1 MQNLAGN
8 LAAKMLL
15 RGPRHAQRAAM
26 WLTRGTLALA
36 DKFASTPVPPLPDTW
51 PAKMQELA
59 ASARVR
65 AAYFQAHVDEGAT
78 SFLPDREF
86 KDPEEAN
93 LDVYG
98 MDTFTNVVVCFSA
111 FGLAKV
117 LLPVDEPLSTLAA
130 TGCLVLSVT
139 LADRMLVVAQ
149 TKKMLHSSMAMWSAI
164 AKDCEHVLARY
175 HDTPGYLMGAKLR
188 DEDVLDITVC
198 MQAVQLV
205 LAWDRD
211 TFLHKKM
218 YD

>member
-26 WLTRGTLALA
+26 WLTRGTLTLA
-36 DKFASTPVPPLPDTW
+36 DKFPSTPATPLPDMW

-86 KDPEEAN
+86 KDPEEAD

-98 MDTFTNVVVCFSA
+98 LDTFTSVVVGFSA
-111 FGLAKV
+111 FGLAKL
-117 LLPVDEPLSTLAA
+117 LLPVEEPLSILAA

-139 LADRMLVVAQ
+139 LVDRVLVVAQ
-149 TKKMLHSSMAMWSAI
+149 TRKMLHSSMTMWSAI

-218 YD
+218 ND